1 MAKRAFD
8 LFAALLLLILAAPV
22 LALAALGIRLTSP
35 GPIFYRAR
43 RVGRGGEPF
52 TMLKFRTM
60 HVDQGQGA
68 SVITSADDPRVFA
81 FGRLLRQTKL
91 DELPQLLHVL
101 SGEMSMVGP
110 RPEDPKIVAE
120 HYTDAYRET
129 LRVRPGLASPGSIY
143 NYTHGDALLASADTE
158 SAYVERLLPP
168 KMALERV
175 YARDASLLYDLRVV
189 LRTAAVILAIALGKR
204 EFDEPPEMA
213 AARAAGWL

>member
-81 FGRLLRQTKL
+81 FGRLLRKTKL

-143 NYTHGDALLASADTE
+143 NYTHGDALLAGADTE

-175 YARDASLLYDLRVV
+175 YVRDASLLYDLRVV